1 MKARIIVGAYLVVGV
16 FAAGKFASRGGSDV
30 ANARRWSIVH
40 FVNPVLV
47 QRQLIM
53 GPVMIVHDDARM
65 ARGEACTTFYRFDP
79 AGGPREELVSFHCTR
94 IERSPAAETTLTV
107 VDGPGNTC
115 KRLVQYQI
123 AGDAEAHAIP
133 DK

>member
-1 MKARIIVGAYLVVGV
+1 MKARIMIGALLVVGV
-16 FAAGKFASRGGSDV
+16 FGAGTFGSRGGSDV
-30 ANARRWSIVH
+30 SNSRRWTIVN
-40 FVNPVLV
+40 FVDPVSVQGNLV
-47 QRQLIM
+47 M

-65 ARGEACTTFYRFDP
+65 AIGEACTTFYRFDR
-79 AGGPREELVSFHCTR
+79 ARGPREQLASFHCNPVQL
-94 IERSPAAETTLTV
+94 SVASETTLTV
-107 VDGPGNTC
+107 VDGPDLRC